1 MIKYAVRGKIDAR
14 ELDCFFQSWK
24 SPPCLKI
31 GRKLLKG
38 SDLIITARGNGHLV
52 GFLTAVSDKAMI
64 ALISLVEVLES
75 HQGKGIGRRLMEL
88 AISHYKN
95 FYQIVLITDPDKGRF
110 YEKLGFTEIH
120 GMQIQNFAY
129 GKTIR
134 KQSGKSGK

>member
-1 MIKYAVRGKIDAR
+1 MIKYKISGNIDAR

-38 SDLIITARGNGHLV
+38 SDLIITARENGHLA

-95 FYQIVLITDPDKGRF
+95 FYQIVLITDPNKGAF
-110 YEKLGFTEIH
+110 YKKFGFAEIY
-120 GMQIQNFAY
+120 GMQIQNFDY
-129 GKTIR
+129 NKNR
-134 KQSGKSGK
+134 SE